1 MRALYNGNYIQ
12 YYIDGLE
19 AIASD
24 GITPFDG
31 RLGLQKLIDIAEK
44 KLNSEF
50 FKVKGYNGYAI
61 IKRNNLIYTYGEW
74 RYSK

>member
-1 MRALYNGNYIQ
+1 MRSLFNGNYIQ
-12 YYIDGLE
+12 YYVDGLE

-24 GITPFDG
+24 GVTPFDG

-50 FKVKGYNGYAI
+50 FKAKGYSGYAI
-61 IKRNNLIYTYGEW
+61 IKRNRIIYKKGN
-74 RYSK
+74 